1 MAKQEGRGQ
10 LKKGGGAP
18 EDIPGTRYT
27 RQEDSVTLTRH
38 SIWLRQGQY
47 KQIKLIAV
55 KTDKTIGEVFQ
66 EMVDNYIEQHS

>member
-1 MAKQEGRGQ
+1 MVKQKDRTQ
-10 LKKGGGAP
+10 LKKGREAP

-55 KTDKTIGEVFQ
+55 KTDQTIGEVFQ
-66 EMVDNYIEQHS
+66 EMVDDYFEQNS